1 MKHAAWTL
9 PTETERACGASARV
23 GAAPRAWLV
32 RAPLRLS
39 FGGGGTDLPA
49 YADRHGGLVVSTAI
63 ARYCWVQLTPRA
75 DRRIVLRSLDYGV
88 REELDADAPLPL
100 REPLVLAKAAL
111 GWAREQGRLAGG
123 LELTLASDAPPG
135 SGLGGSSAM
144 AVALVRALTTAAGD
158 QWAPEQVAATA
169 AHLEIERL
177 GWPIGRQDHY
187 ASALG
192 GLNAL
197 EFGAGAVRAEPLRLA
212 PAVRRA
218 LEARLLLFWTGRT
231 RAAASILAQQHADTE
246 RRPATLAALH
256 QLKALAA
263 ELRAA
268 LEAGALDAF
277 GALLHRGWLV
287 KQQLSP
293 RIAPPAIQR
302 WYAAARAAGALGG
315 KVAGAGGGGFLLLYC
330 PPERQ
335 GAVRAAL
342 AAYGLVEVP
351 VAFEPRGVRVAPPG
365 SGAVLFPPALLST
378 AEGSASDRGPHPNGA
393 MPRQQSRVGR
403 GGERGTAPAGLPS
416 VLAASKGEAD

>member
-1 MKHAAWTL
+1 MRHAAWTL
-9 PTETERACGASARV
+9 PTETERVCGASAQV
-23 GAAPRAWLV
+23 GTVPRAWLV
-32 RAPLRLS
+32 CAPLRLS

-63 ARYCWVQLTPRA
+63 VRYCWVQLTPRA
-75 DRRIVLRSLDYGV
+75 DRRLVLRSLDYGV
-88 REELDADAPLPL
+88 REELDADAPIPL
-100 REPLVLAKAAL
+100 REPLVLARAAL
-111 GWAREQGRLAGG
+111 HWAREEGRLAGG

-144 AVALVRALTTAAGD
+144 AVALVRALTIAAGD
-158 QWAPEQVAATA
+158 QWSPERVAATA

-197 EFGAGAVRAEPLRLA
+197 EFGADAVRVEPLHLT

-218 LEARLLLFWTGRT
+218 LEVRLLLFWTGRT
-231 RAAASILAQQHADTE
+231 RAAASILAQQRADTE
-246 RRPATLAALH
+246 GRPATLAALH

-263 ELRAA
+263 EMRAA
-268 LEAGALDAF
+268 LEAGALDTF

-287 KQQLSP
+287 KQQLSS

-315 KVAGAGGGGFLLLYC
+315 KVAGAGGGGFLLLFC

-335 GAVRAAL
+335 RAVRTTL
-342 AAYGLVEVP
+342 AACGLVEVP
-351 VAFEPRGVRVAPPG
+351 VAFEPRGVRA
-365 SGAVLFPPALLST
+365 T
-378 AEGSASDRGPHPNGA
+378 
-393 MPRQQSRVGR
+393 
-403 GGERGTAPAGLPS
+403 S
-416 VLAASKGEAD
+416 VLATRWPPVPRALHRSAESVGKALVASKGEADDAR

>member
-197 EFGAGAVRAEPLRLA
+197 EFGAG
-212 PAVRRA
+212 
-218 LEARLLLFWTGRT
+218 RT